1 MKNKIAYIKE
11 RGQLIQA
18 DTRKDFCGYYA
29 GHQMNP
35 ANGWN
40 DRNTNAGDLFA
51 VMCKSLVSRITHQ
64 PKRGATRHPSQSKK
78 TDNKNEKSTLPTN
91 KNLNINPRNK
101 KVINP
106 IKKRRQNNGNQRNY

>member
-51 VMCKSLVSRITHQ
+51 VMCQT
-64 PKRGATRHPSQSKK
+64 KK
-78 TDNKNEKSTLPTN
+78 PTPA
-91 KNLNINPRNK
+91 KQK